1 MPSLAI
7 KQSARV
13 LEWVRAPQ
21 QERTRA
27 ALTRMLDAAEALVA
41 EKGFDGAGID
51 EIAQRA
57 GSSVGGFY
65 RRFKDK
71 QGMLQAL
78 HERFCEDAR
87 ATADLALD
95 PARWVGAPTAEVVTE
110 FSAFLVRIYREREGL
125 TRAFL
130 VSGIADDAVRQRTRD
145 LVAHLHTRLHI
156 LLAERR
162 ADIAHPDPELAITIG
177 FNMILGALN
186 HAIQLQ
192 FDELGLFDD
201 RFAAELPRTF
211 LAYLAVRATPFE
223 P

>member
-1 MPSLAI
+1 M
-7 KQSARV
+7 

-21 QERTRA
+21 QERTRV

-41 EKGFDGAGID
+41 EKGFEAAGIA

-65 RRFKDK
+65 RRFHDK

-95 PARWVGAPTAEVVTE
+95 PARWVGAPTDEIITE
-110 FSAFLVRIYREREGL
+110 FTAFLVRIYRDREGL

-130 VSGIADDAVRQRTRD
+130 VSGIGDETVRQRTRE
-145 LVAHLHTRLHI
+145 LIGYLHTRLHS

-162 ADIAHPDPELAITIG
+162 ADIGHPDPELAITIG
-177 FNMILGALN
+177 FNMMLGALN

-192 FDELGLFDD
+192 LDELGLFDD
-201 RFAAELPRTF
+201 RFAGELPRAF
-211 LAYLAVRATPFE
+211 LGYLGVRATPSN